1 MKRTRSKNTQINSD
15 ASSASYAS
23 ATPNHSNMLTI
34 EELKSFPGC
43 ENLDDKEAEEIIQS
57 LYKLGL
63 LTYEIFNKEDTKLI

>member
-23 ATPNHSNMLTI
+23 ATPTHSNMLTI

-43 ENLDDKEAEEIIQS
+43 ENIDNKEAEEIIQS
-57 LYKLGL
+57 LYKLSL
-63 LTYEIFNKEDTKLI
+63 LTYEVLTNKIPS